1 MTAMTILYFAFLYS
15 FFTLM
20 QQKLSKGMRLVAAVA
35 HGMTLSY
42 LSILVG
48 FGALRSLTTLPDGSV
63 EWKGS
68 ALFLVLVGCIT
79 FHCVL
84 AFWLYRRNSRLRA

>member
-1 MTAMTILYFAFLYS
+1 MTILYLAFLYS

-20 QQKLSKGMRLVAAVA
+20 QQKLSTWMRLVAAVA

-68 ALFLVLVGCIT
+68 ALFLVLVGGIT
-79 FHCVL
+79 FHVFL
-84 AFWLYRRNSRLRA
+84 SLWLYRRNARLFA